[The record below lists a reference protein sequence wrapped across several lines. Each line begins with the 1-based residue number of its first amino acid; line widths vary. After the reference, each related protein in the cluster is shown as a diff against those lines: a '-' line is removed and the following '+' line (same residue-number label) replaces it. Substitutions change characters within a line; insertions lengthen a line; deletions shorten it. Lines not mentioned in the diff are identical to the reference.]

1 MKLCRVRRGGAEAYA
16 VVEGDRVELLSGEPF
31 GEIVRTGESWPLSEV
46 ELLSPAAPSKVVC
59 VGKNYLDHAKEFN
72 SELPAEPLIFLKP
85 STAVIGPEGTVE
97 YPSFGTRVD
106 FEGEL
111 GLVIGKK
118 CKGVRAEDWRSVV
131 LGFTCVN
138 DVTERDI
145 QFKDGQWT
153 RGKGFDTFCPIG
165 PWIETELDPSDLR
178 IQTRLNGEVKQDS
191 RTSKLIFSLGR
202 IVEHITAFTTLLPG
216 DVIATGTPEGVGPM
230 KRGDTV
236 EVEIEGIGVLRNTVK

>member
-46 ELLSPAAPSKVVC
+46 ELLPPAAPSKVVC

-85 STAVIGPEGTVE
+85 STAVTGPEGTVE

-236 EVEIEGIGVLRNTVK
+236 EVEIEGIGVLRSHVK

>member
-1 MKLCRVRRGGAEAYA
+1 MKICRAAHGGESFYA
-16 VVEGDRVELLSGEPF
+16 TLEGEQVHRLSGGLFDPPE
-31 GEIVRTGESWPLSEV
+31 RTGEHYHLSEV
-46 ELLSPAAPSKVVC
+46 TLLAPVPPSKVVC

-72 SELPAEPLIFLKP
+72 SDVPQEPLIFLKP
-85 STAVIGPEGTVE
+85 STAVIGPEDSVE

-111 GLVIGKK
+111 GLVIKK
-118 CKGVRAEDWRSVV
+118 RCRSVKAADFADVV
-131 LGFTCVN
+131 LGYTCVN

-165 PWIETELDPSDLR
+165 PWVVTDLDPSDLR
-178 IQTRLNGEVKQDS
+178 IQTRLNGVVKQDS

-202 IVEHITAFTTLLPG
+202 IVEHITAFMTLLPG
-216 DVIATGTPEGVGPM
+216 DVIATGTPDGVGPM
-230 KRGDTV
+230 QRGDTV
-236 EVEIEGIGVLRNTVK
+236 EVDIEGIGVLRNQIK